1 MRHLLLAVIVLCCI
15 GIDLGSKGFAEG
27 ANCVASGQFLFSSVA
42 KVKVAKLF
50 FRNNSLKPTRAFV
63 VKGNFVAV
71 RNVKDY
77 GTCVLFIN
85 QNGQETVGWLQN
97 NGLEM
102 LDDADMMDMPNRWQ
116 LKRGQQTLMLELLT
130 PIQNSNRH
138 QVRLTANTRSSS
150 WLSGVLTLTYSAF
163 TLEVK
168 LNSKT
173 SCSLNGVFLNG
184 FMRIFSETKACSVF
198 AGIYKQV
205 KR

>member
-1 MRHLLLAVIVLCCI
+1 MRHLLLAVTLLCCI
-15 GIDLGSKGFAEG
+15 GIGLGSRGFAEG
-27 ANCVASGQFLFSSVA
+27 ANCTASGQFLFSSVA

-63 VKGNFVAV
+63 VKDDFVVV

-77 GTCVLFIN
+77 DTCVLFIN
-85 QNGQETVGWLQN
+85 QNGQETVDWLQN
-97 NGLEM
+97 DGLEM
-102 LDDADMMDMPNRWQ
+102 LKDADMMDIPNRWQ
-116 LKRGQQTLMLELLT
+116 LKRGQQTLMVELLAAS
-130 PIQNSNRH
+130 QNSSRY
-138 QVRLTANTRSSS
+138 QVRLTANARNSS

-173 SCSLNGVFLNG
+173 SCSLNGFFLNG

-198 AGIYKQV
+198 AGVYKQP
-205 KR
+205 KP

>member
-1 MRHLLLAVIVLCCI
+1 MRILWFAVAALCCI
-15 GIDLGSKGFAEG
+15 GIGLSSRGFAEG
-27 ANCVASGQFLFSSVA
+27 ANCTASGQFLFSSVA

-50 FRNNSLKPTRAFV
+50 FRNNAQKLTRAFV
-63 VKGNFVAV
+63 VKGDFVAV

-85 QNGQETVGWLQN
+85 QSGQETVGWLEN

-102 LDDADMMDMPNRWQ
+102 LDDADMMDVPNRWL
-116 LKRGQQTLMLELLT
+116 LKRGGQTVTVELT
-130 PIQNSNRH
+130 PTGENPSRFEA
-138 QVRLTANTRSSS
+138 RLTEKARATSD
-150 WLSGVLTLTYSAF
+150 LSGVLKLTYSTF

-168 LNSKT
+168 LNNKT

-198 AGIYKQV
+198 AGVYK
-205 KR
+205 RT